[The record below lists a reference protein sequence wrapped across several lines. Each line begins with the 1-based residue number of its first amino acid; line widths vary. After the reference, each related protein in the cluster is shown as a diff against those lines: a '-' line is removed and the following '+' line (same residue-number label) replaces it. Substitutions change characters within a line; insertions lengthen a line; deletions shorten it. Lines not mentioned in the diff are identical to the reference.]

1 MLQGS
6 YSVPPNWHEQ
16 ASCGNHPDPELWW
29 YNFYKIE
36 DQKKLQVLRMA
47 EAISICN
54 QCPVRDLCLKQG
66 LEDDNLHLGSI
77 WGGLTA
83 FERRSMAK
91 KTMNLKLIQSERQIT
106 AQVRKKV
113 GRVA

>member
-1 MLQGS
+1 MLQDS
-6 YSVPPNWHEQ
+6 YAVPPNWHEQ
-16 ASCGNHPDPELWW
+16 ASCGSHPDPELWW

-47 EAISICN
+47 EAITICN

-66 LEDDNLHLGSI
+66 LEDENLHLGSI

-83 FERRSMAK
+83 FERRTMAK
-91 KTMNLKLIQSERQIT
+91 KPMNLKLIQSEKQIT
-106 AQVRKKV
+106 EQVRKKV